1 MSKALYEEII
11 NEIGEQTLAR
21 LGLNIF
27 SFDTY
32 NAYGAS
38 VTMSNETNRAYNQ
51 YKDTP
56 EKFDKFFNA
65 KYEKYKNAENLKPNF
80 KKEVYFEQMYEQYK
94 KDPKNFDKYFDKFYK
109 QNKNNTQIFGKDA
122 FMTDLKKRYSG
133 EYSKAFGQY
142 FEEFDIGIE
151 NIKSELFKKGERTYT
166 TDTLFEIQKIQILQQ
181 SGKKLDNLNQKDRA
195 KIEYISKHYA
205 DELKNMDFNSPD
217 MQELI
222 KSDTRDGK
230 AKSFKN
236 HTNTDTVTFDKNGK
250 IIKKA
255 QLKVIKDTKGLLQD
269 RYLQNNDE
277 LRMPFDDYKKHKEN
291 LEYMIKNP
299 TTNSQEK
306 AKAQKALEMLN
317 KNNFANRLMCENPKT
332 TAVIT
337 QSVVAGAHIA
347 QAGASDAV
355 VVALSTLANGAVYEI
370 KDALS
375 GNSSVS
381 IEKRIK
387 RLVNAV
393 IKSLKTAQGAF
404 VRGAGFGGIDI
415 AIGILGQIF
424 KSIAGKLKV
433 IWKELRNAAKSI
445 YNAIYEFVSGK
456 IESYEKLLS
465 VIIKSFFSFS
475 TIIASVGLE
484 SKLEITLAPLITPLI
499 ASFVAPALAIIVGSI
514 AVVTMSKTIDFAL
527 ETLFGVF
534 AQAEISKKRYE
545 EIAALCMEKLPQIIE
560 NRQMLAT
567 KMKQAHYERKLKFDT
582 SFEGY
587 KQAILNKDDKQS
599 FEYLSE
605 ICKLYGAK
613 LEYRSAKEILTNNT
627 GKLQW

>member
-1 MSKALYEEII
+1 MSKTLYEEII

-195 KIEYISKHYA
+195 KVKYISKHYA
-205 DELKNMDFNSPD
+205 DKLKNMDFNSPD

-230 AKSFKN
+230 AKSFK
-236 HTNTDTVTFDKNGK
+236 
-250 IIKKA
+250 II
-255 QLKVIKDTKGLLQD
+255 Q
-269 RYLQNNDE
+269 
-277 LRMPFDDYKKHKEN
+277 
-291 LEYMIKNP
+291 
-299 TTNSQEK
+299 
-306 AKAQKALEMLN
+306 
-317 KNNFANRLMCENPKT
+317 
-332 TAVIT
+332 
-337 QSVVAGAHIA
+337 
-347 QAGASDAV
+347 
-355 VVALSTLANGAVYEI
+355 
-370 KDALS
+370 
-375 GNSSVS
+375 
-381 IEKRIK
+381 
-387 RLVNAV
+387 
-393 IKSLKTAQGAF
+393 
-404 VRGAGFGGIDI
+404 
-415 AIGILGQIF
+415 
-424 KSIAGKLKV
+424 
-433 IWKELRNAAKSI
+433 
-445 YNAIYEFVSGK
+445 
-456 IESYEKLLS
+456 
-465 VIIKSFFSFS
+465 
-475 TIIASVGLE
+475 
-484 SKLEITLAPLITPLI
+484 
-499 ASFVAPALAIIVGSI
+499 
-514 AVVTMSKTIDFAL
+514 
-527 ETLFGVF
+527 
-534 AQAEISKKRYE
+534 
-545 EIAALCMEKLPQIIE
+545 
-560 NRQMLAT
+560 
-567 KMKQAHYERKLKFDT
+567 
-582 SFEGY
+582 
-587 KQAILNKDDKQS
+587 
-599 FEYLSE
+599 
-605 ICKLYGAK
+605 
-613 LEYRSAKEILTNNT
+613 ILTR
-627 GKLQW
+627 